1 MSAAELHASGPTDLR
16 LASTAVLVL
25 IACLAAC
32 SAQAPDAKSA
42 GASGD
47 GHTHAHSH
55 DDAGAFERDASA
67 LDASLDPG
75 DDGED
80 ASTLFD
86 WDLPPGFPVPK
97 VPADN
102 PVTAERVQLGRRLF
116 YDERLSGNGAQSCGS
131 CHEQARAFTDGR
143 GRAVGSTG
151 QDHPRSAM
159 SLANVAYASS
169 FTWAN
174 PTLASLEAQ
183 ALVPLFGDDPIELGL
198 SGSLDATIEALQD
211 DEGYAAL
218 FESAF
223 PDEQGEVSLDTI
235 TKALATFQRVL
246 ISGRAPYDR
255 FVHDG
260 EAGALSASAQRG
272 LGLFFS
278 ERLECFHCHGGFN
291 FSGAVTHVGKAFDEN
306 TFHNNGLYDLDGA
319 GAYPR
324 DNTGLFAST
333 GVPSDMGRFKAPT
346 LRNIAKT
353 APYMHDGSIATL
365 AEVIDHYA
373 AGGRNVEQGPYAGD
387 GRRSPLKSDMVP
399 GFAITEH
406 EKADVIAFLESL
418 TDEDF
423 LTDTRLSDPALP

>member
-1 MSAAELHASGPTDLR
+1 MRAPSPAA
-16 LASTAVLVL
+16 LVL
-25 IACLAAC
+25 AAWLTAC
-32 SAQAPDAKSA
+32 SEGSSDATGARA
-42 GASGD
+42 GGD
-47 GHTHAHSH
+47 GHTHTHSH
-55 DDAGAFERDASA
+55 DDAAAPDRDASV
-67 LDASLDPG
+67 LDGSLEPPDGG
-75 DDGED
+75 DD
-80 ASTLFD
+80 ATKLFD

-102 PVTAERVQLGRRLF
+102 PVTPETVELGRRLF
-116 YDERLSGNGAQSCGS
+116 YDERLSGNGEQSCGS

-143 GRAVGSTG
+143 ALAVGSTG
-151 QDHPRSAM
+151 QAHPRSAM
-159 SLANVAYASS
+159 SLGNVAYASS

-183 ALVPLFGDDPIELGL
+183 ALVPLFGDDPVELGL
-198 SGSLDATIEALQD
+198 SGSLDAALEALRA
-211 DEGYAAL
+211 DEDYAAL
-218 FESAF
+218 FASAF
-223 PDEQGEVSLDTI
+223 PREQDAVSLDTI
-235 TKALATFQRVL
+235 TKAIATFQRVL

-255 FVHDG
+255 FVHDR

-306 TFHNNGLYDLDGA
+306 TFHNNGLYNLDGA
-319 GAYPR
+319 GAYPP

-333 GVPSDMGRFKAPT
+333 GAPVDMGRFKAPT

-373 AGGRNVEQGPYAGD
+373 AGGRNVEEGLYAGD
-387 GRRSPLKSDMVP
+387 GRRSPFKSDMVP
-399 GFAITEH
+399 GFAITEQ
-406 EKADVIAFLESL
+406 EKADVLAFLESL
-418 TDEDF
+418 TDEAF
-423 LTDTRLSDPALP
+423 LTDARFSDPALP